1 MSGKAD
7 RNPEKA
13 NKNIRLSS
21 DFNSPIN
28 LDINQIPAVTIISR
42 LSDGMIMDVN
52 NNFEHESGYSKSDV
66 LGKTSTELNLYKNPP
81 DRDMI
86 ISSIRSSG
94 KVDNLPIEF
103 KTKDRSIR
111 TGMFSASLINHEGTD
126 YLLIILRDVT
136 EFLSVKENLQESEER
151 YHDLL
156 NSIPIGIYKTN
167 PEGKFIQA
175 NNALLKLLGFS
186 NKYALKN
193 YNVKDFYVDP
203 DSRKQNLQE
212 LDEKGLCTSTLLLKK
227 KNGEHFWA
235 LDYSK
240 AVKDEKGRVISYDGA
255 LRDISERVKSR
266 KAEAAEREKFEK
278 LTKYLK
284 SAVYTF
290 DHEGFFDY
298 TNIAMQEITAYSHE
312 ELKKMHFWD
321 LIHPEHRKKVKDR
334 GLQRLAGD
342 NIEGSYEF
350 RIIRKD
356 GRVRWI
362 EISNAKIE
370 LADKPI
376 VLGTANDITEQK
388 YANLI
393 RDVVFNI
400 TSAVISSADQADIY
414 LIVKHELGK
423 LIDTT
428 NFYIVFYDESR
439 GLINLPFM
447 VDKKDD
453 FNTFPAG
460 RTLTSHVIKSKKPQ
474 LLTKEEIKQL
484 KSKSKIEIVGSM
496 SEVWMGAPMIVE
508 NETIGLIGVQSY
520 EDKNAFN
527 KEDLKILEFVSNQLA
542 ILFARRRAEQQLKES
557 EKKFRLLAE
566 NNPGIIYQC
575 KFDDQF
581 TMTYLNEQIEQL
593 TGYQKE
599 EFLVNKK
606 SFAGLIHPNDIEEV
620 YQRIQESISDK
631 KPFIIRYRFKCKN
644 GQYRWFHEIGI
655 GVFKNEKFLY
665 LQGIINDITEQTK
678 VQIALEESEE
688 RNRALSQAAREAIVF
703 SVKGEIIETNLA
715 ACEMFGYTYNELIGK
730 HASQLVAPESK
741 DLLKKNIAENYLE
754 AYEAVA
760 IRKDGTKFP
769 VEFHGQHYTYKGRN
783 IRVTVCRDISKAKA
797 DEKVILQQ
805 NKDLI
810 RAIKKAEESDKLKS
824 AFLANMSHEI
834 RTPLNGILG
843 FAELLRYAEN
853 KIDVEEYIDV
863 INRSGN
869 QLLNIIN
876 DIIDISKIEAGQLTI
891 NLRETNLVHL
901 LDNVANI
908 YQKILKR
915 KNSQVK
921 LEVSKPDQDLR
932 IITDEKRVHQVLS
945 NLIDNAIKF
954 TRKGNIKISLSVTD
968 DKKTLFEVKD
978 SGIGIE
984 KAKQKMIFERFRQL
998 DETSTREFGGTG
1010 LGLSICRSII
1020 EKLGGR
1026 IWVESEFGRGSSFFF
1041 DLPLIIQRKEDLRKN
1056 DGVKKKTSAKPD
1068 LKDKSILIV
1077 EDDESNFMFLKTALR
1092 KTGINILVARNG
1104 KEAINMYNNNKNI
1117 GLILMDIQ
1125 LPVLNGIDA
1134 TKEIRKTDRE
1144 VPIIAQTAY
1153 AMSDDRKKCLDAGCN
1168 DYIPKPIK
1176 MDILMNK
1183 LNKYLK

>member
-1 MSGKAD
+1 
-7 RNPEKA
+7 
-13 NKNIRLSS
+13 
-21 DFNSPIN
+21 
-28 LDINQIPAVTIISR
+28 
-42 LSDGMIMDVN
+42 
-52 NNFEHESGYSKSDV
+52 
-66 LGKTSTELNLYKNPP
+66 
-81 DRDMI
+81 
-86 ISSIRSSG
+86 
-94 KVDNLPIEF
+94 
-103 KTKDRSIR
+103 
-111 TGMFSASLINHEGTD
+111 
-126 YLLIILRDVT
+126 
-136 EFLSVKENLQESEER
+136 
-151 YHDLL
+151 
-156 NSIPIGIYKTN
+156 
-167 PEGKFIQA
+167 
-175 NNALLKLLGFS
+175 
-186 NKYALKN
+186 
-193 YNVKDFYVDP
+193 
-203 DSRKQNLQE
+203 
-212 LDEKGLCTSTLLLKK
+212 
-227 KNGEHFWA
+227 
-235 LDYSK
+235 
-240 AVKDEKGRVISYDGA
+240 
-255 LRDISERVKSR
+255 
-266 KAEAAEREKFEK
+266 
-278 LTKYLK
+278 
-284 SAVYTF
+284 
-290 DHEGFFDY
+290 
-298 TNIAMQEITAYSHE
+298 
-312 ELKKMHFWD
+312 
-321 LIHPEHRKKVKDR
+321 
-334 GLQRLAGD
+334 
-342 NIEGSYEF
+342 
-350 RIIRKD
+350 
-356 GRVRWI
+356 
-362 EISNAKIE
+362 
-370 LADKPI
+370 
-376 VLGTANDITEQK
+376 
-388 YANLI
+388 
-393 RDVVFNI
+393 
-400 TSAVISSADQADIY
+400 
-414 LIVKHELGK
+414 
-423 LIDTT
+423 
-428 NFYIVFYDESR
+428 
-439 GLINLPFM
+439 
-447 VDKKDD
+447 
-453 FNTFPAG
+453 
-460 RTLTSHVIKSKKPQ
+460 
-474 LLTKEEIKQL
+474 
-484 KSKSKIEIVGSM
+484 
-496 SEVWMGAPMIVE
+496 
-508 NETIGLIGVQSY
+508 
-520 EDKNAFN
+520 
-527 KEDLKILEFVSNQLA
+527 
-542 ILFARRRAEQQLKES
+542 
-557 EKKFRLLAE
+557 
-566 NNPGIIYQC
+566 
-575 KFDDQF
+575 
-581 TMTYLNEQIEQL
+581 
-593 TGYQKE
+593 
-599 EFLVNKK
+599 
-606 SFAGLIHPNDIEEV
+606 
-620 YQRIQESISDK
+620 
-631 KPFIIRYRFKCKN
+631 
-644 GQYRWFHEIGI
+644 
-655 GVFKNEKFLY
+655 
-665 LQGIINDITEQTK
+665 
-678 VQIALEESEE
+678 
-688 RNRALSQAAREAIVF
+688 
-703 SVKGEIIETNLA
+703 
-715 ACEMFGYTYNELIGK
+715 MFGYTYNELIGK

-769 VEFHGQHYTYKGRN
+769 VEFHGQQYTYKGRN

-891 NLRETNLVHL
+891 NLRETNLVQL

-1056 DGVKKKTSAKPD
+1056 DGVKKKNSTKPD

-1104 KEAINMYNNNKNI
+1104 REAINMYNNNKNI